1 MLTKDKRMALAQAE
15 ALEAKALAYMICAT
29 FFDGPGEDDQ
39 DRRGARLEASMYLL
53 SDLLVTATVGGAA

>member
-15 ALEAKALAYMICAT
+15 ALAYMICVT

-39 DRRGARLEASMYLL
+39 NRRGARLEASMYLL

>member
-15 ALEAKALAYMICAT
+15 ALAYMICVT

-39 DRRGARLEASMYLL
+39 DRRGARLEASM
-53 SDLLVTATVGGAA
+53 